1 MQDIESLK
9 LDAEALGIKFRS
21 DIKADTLQAKIDEF
35 NKVNNPS
42 AVAPEKLK
50 PAKTVEPTYLSYK
63 NTSGINVFT
72 EGGRCRPDGTVELT
86 DSEALQYKDL
96 ECVK

>member
-21 DIKADTLQAKIDEF
+21 DIKADTLQAKIDDF

-42 AVAPEKLK
+42 AVAPEKMK
-50 PAKTVEPTYLSYK
+50 PVKEPEYQTYK
-63 NTSGINVFT
+63 NTSTVNVFT
-72 EGGRCRPDGTVELT
+72 EGGRCRPNGTVELT